1 MAQGLM
7 ERAKDMKKKI
17 KKKSEPVVVTKKVP
31 KEISKKKVC
40 AIYGKTVEEGCDNIL
55 IFKPA
60 VSKGSPASGL
70 YNLKGVVIEKKSKHI
85 LGRKNL
91 YIKTTDNNN
100 ARVKVKCQNS
110 ICLQKQEEEFV
121 IKIDTMLLI

>member
-1 MAQGLM
+1 M
-7 ERAKDMKKKI
+7 
-17 KKKSEPVVVTKKVP
+17 VTKKVP
-31 KEISKKKVC
+31 NEISKNNVC

-70 YNLKGVVIEKKSKHI
+70 YNLKGVMIEKKNQNISWEK
-85 LGRKNL
+85 KTP

-110 ICLQKQEEEFV
+110 ICLQKQEEEF
-121 IKIDTMLLI
+121 K